1 MFIFLKIFRESIR
14 FAWHALVTNKLRTLL
29 SLLGITIGIFAIIS
43 VFTAVDALERN
54 VSNSVASLGE
64 NVIYIQKWPWA
75 FSNDYPWWKYFQRPV
90 PQLKEMNELKRRT
103 STVEHFVYEA
113 FLNEKTIKYRS
124 NAVEN
129 ATIVITSHDYDK
141 IKSFDMKW
149 GRYLSEVESQAGRP
163 VIVIGSDISD
173 KLFGASNPV
182 GKDIT
187 LMGRKLAVIGVFAK
201 EGSSL
206 FENSSDELV
215 VIPVNFAKN
224 IIDLNTDRVGSLIAA
239 KAFPGITI
247 EEMRDDLKSAMRAIR
262 QIRPREEE
270 DFALNEAKLLSTQVE
285 SIFSVISLAGA
296 VIGGFSILVGGFG
309 IANIMFV
316 SVKERTSMIG
326 IQKSLG
332 AKNYFILLQFLVEA
346 VFLCLI
352 GGVIGL
358 LFVYAA
364 ATTATV
370 ILDFDM
376 SLTLKNIII
385 GLTVSAV
392 IGIISGF
399 VPAWMASRLDPVE
412 AIRAN

>member
-1 MFIFLKIFRESIR
+1 MLIFLKIFGESIR

-54 VSNSVASLGE
+54 VTTSVASLGE

-90 PQLKEMNELKRRT
+90 PKLQEMNELKKRT
-103 STVEHFVYEA
+103 STVEYFVYEA
-113 FLNEKTIKYRS
+113 FLNEKTIKYKNNS
-124 NAVEN
+124 VEN

-149 GRYLSEVESQAGRP
+149 GRYLSELESQAGRP
-163 VIVIGSDISD
+163 VIVIGSEISEN
-173 KLFGASNPV
+173 LFGGANPV
-182 GKDIT
+182 GKDVV
-187 LMGRKLAVIGVFAK
+187 LMGRKLGVIGVFAK

-239 KAFPGITI
+239 RAFPGVTVD
-247 EEMRDDLKSAMRAIR
+247 EMRDDLKGAMRSIR
-262 QIRPREEE
+262 RLSPRKED

-346 VFLCLI
+346 VFLCLL
-352 GGVIGL
+352 GGIMGL

-364 ATTATV
+364 ATTATA
-370 ILDFDM
+370 ILEFDM
-376 SLTLKNIII
+376 SLTLKNVII